1 MGVRRGGLTPPFRQ
15 GTRDRLQGMTTR
27 ALPLVVAALAAAC
40 SAEPPAPVALKL
52 ADMPSLDGAAMLA
65 DIKQLSSDDFQGRA
79 PGTKGEEL
87 TVAFLESA
95 FKSAGLEPAGAD
107 GSWTQRVPLVGITPK
122 PSPLVVTRGG
132 RTQTFRPRD
141 QVVAFSPRVT
151 DAVSVEKS
159 EIVFV
164 GYGVQA
170 PEFDWD
176 DFKGLDVKGK
186 TLIVLVN
193 DPPVPLDPA
202 KPEALNPAVFG
213 GNAMT
218 YYGRWTY
225 KYDKASELGAAAVF
239 IVHETAP
246 AGYGF
251 NVVQGFGT
259 ERFDLVTPDNN
270 MSRSAIQGWL
280 SLEAATAL
288 LKSAGQD
295 FAALKARAKTREF
308 QPVPLGATASMSI
321 QQTRRTLDSH
331 NVIAKLTG
339 SDPVLRNEYVV
350 YMAHWDHLGV
360 GAAVDGDTIYNG
372 ARDNASGV
380 AMMLE
385 VARAFKKVQ
394 PAPKRTVLFAAVTA
408 EESGLLG
415 SQYYT
420 TFPLYPLE
428 KTLAAINMDAVNV
441 WGRTTDL
448 TIVGLGASDL
458 DTYARE
464 AAAEQTRVL
473 RPDAEPE
480 KGFYY
485 RSDHFNFAK
494 AGVPA
499 LNPDPGSE
507 FVGRPPDYGR
517 MRRDEWTSTDYHAPS
532 DEVKDWWDMAGAEED
547 GKLLFAVG
555 YRVANADRFPE
566 WSVGNEFRAIREKA
580 LAAAGSP
587 SR

>member
-1 MGVRRGGLTPPFRQ
+1 MSK
-15 GTRDRLQGMTTR
+15 R
-27 ALPLVVAALAAAC
+27 ALSIVAVVLAAAC
-40 SAEPPAPVALKL
+40 SQAPPPAALKV
-52 ADMPSLDGAAMLA
+52 AEMPALDNATILA
-65 DIKQLSSDDFQGRA
+65 DIKQLSSDEFEGRA

-87 TVAFLESA
+87 SVNFIVDR
-95 FKSAGLEPAGAD
+95 FKTAGVEPGNSD
-107 GSWTQRVPLVGITPK
+107 GRWTQKVPLVGITPANM
-122 PSPLVVTRGG
+122 SPLTVTRGG
-132 RTQTFRPRD
+132 RTQSFRPHD

-151 DAVSVEKS
+151 DTVSIEKS

-170 PEFDWD
+170 PEFEWD

-193 DPPVPLDPA
+193 DPPIPLDPA
-202 KPEALNPAVFG
+202 KPDALNPKIFG

-225 KYDKASELGAAAVF
+225 KYDKASELGAAAAF
-239 IVHETAP
+239 IVHETGP

-251 NVVQGFGT
+251 NVVQGFGG
-259 ERFDLVTPDNN
+259 ERFDLVTPDGN
-270 MSRSAIQGWL
+270 MSKAVQGWL
-280 SLEAATAL
+280 SLESATAL
-288 LKSAGQD
+288 LKASGQD
-295 FAALKARAKTREF
+295 LAALKAQSKTREF
-308 QPVPLGATASMSI
+308 RPVPLGATASMSF
-321 QQTRRTLDSH
+321 QQTRRTIDSQ
-331 NVIAKLTG
+331 NVIGKIAG
-339 SDPVLRNEYVV
+339 SDPGLRNEYVV
-350 YMAHWDHLGV
+350 YMAHWDHLGI
-360 GAAVDGDTIYNG
+360 GTAVNGDTIYNG

-380 AMMLE
+380 ALMLE
-385 VARAFKKVQ
+385 LARAFKKVQ
-394 PAPKRTVLFAAVTA
+394 PAPKRTILFAAVTG

-415 SQYYT
+415 SAYYT
-420 TFPLYPLE
+420 AFPLYPLT
-428 KTLAAINMDAVNV
+428 KTLAAINLDAVNV
-441 WGRTTDL
+441 WGRTTDV

-499 LNPDPGSE
+499 LNPGEGSE
-507 FVGRPPDYGR
+507 FVGRPAGYADEKR
-517 MRRDEWTSTDYHAPS
+517 KEWTSTDYHSPS
-532 DEVKDWWDMAGAEED
+532 DEVKDWWDLSGAIED
-547 GKLLFAVG
+547 GRLFFAVG

-566 WSVGNEFRAIREKA
+566 WSVGNEFRGIREKS
-580 LAAAGSP
+580 LAGAASP
-587 SR
+587 PR